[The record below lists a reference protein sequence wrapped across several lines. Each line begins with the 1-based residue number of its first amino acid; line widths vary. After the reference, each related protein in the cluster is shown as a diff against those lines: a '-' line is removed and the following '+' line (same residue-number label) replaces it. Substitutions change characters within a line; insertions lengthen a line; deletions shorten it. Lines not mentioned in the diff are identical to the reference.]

1 MNDDDHDFWGCL
13 LFIYYTSPTLNYQM
27 RIYVFCIYV
36 CAHIV
41 PRPDDDDGEQEEEEE
56 EDDEEEDDDELS
68 CNMS

>member
-1 MNDDDHDFWGCL
+1 
-13 LFIYYTSPTLNYQM
+13 M

-56 EDDEEEDDDELS
+56 EEEDDDAELS
-68 CNMS
+68 CNMSWNENIEIQELEICT